1 MYLTRFRFNTARR
14 DARRLLSGPQHLH
27 AAVLHAFP
35 EPERLQ
41 GEDGRI
47 LWRLDQAERHS
58 AILYLSSP
66 EEPDLT
72 HLVEQAGWPARG
84 IADGWE
90 TRPYG
95 RLLDALETK
104 QEWAFRLTANPVHHV
119 RPAPDKPFRW
129 LAHVTPEQQ
138 LGWLLDRC
146 GRHGFTVAEKP
157 DGEPNVTVQD
167 RSWLHFSKSG
177 HTERTSGERGVSI
190 RRATY
195 EGVLTVE
202 DTKALRGALVR
213 GIGRSKAYGCG
224 MLTLAPLGS
233 R

>member
-41 GEDGRI
+41 GEGGRV

-84 IADGWE
+84 IADGWD

-95 RLLDALETK
+95 KLLDALDAK
-104 QEWAFRLTANPVHHV
+104 QEWAFRLTANPVHQV
-119 RPAPDKPFRW
+119 RPAPGEPFRR

-138 LGWLLDRC
+138 LGWLLERC
-146 GRHGFTVAEKP
+146 GRHGFAVAEKA
-157 DGEPNVTVQD
+157 DGEPNATVLD

-177 HTERTSGERGVSI
+177 QERPQRGQGVSI
-190 RRATY
+190 RKATY

-202 DTKALRGALVR
+202 DPEALRRALIR

-224 MLTLAPLGS
+224 MLTLAPPG
-233 R
+233 RR